1 MAQYNFKMLKYKKR
15 NGVGNSQRT
24 VYFQRTLILLA
35 IFSLG
40 CSESSNIIDTEY
52 AEGYDASIVI
62 N

>member
-1 MAQYNFKMLKYKKR
+1 MLKYKKR